1 MRIVTMMAVALLL
14 PALALGQ
21 FGGFGGSATTPG
33 FGATTPG
40 FNGTPVSTAKTP
52 ATAMPRVIGTPRITT
67 PRRGGGGPV
76 TSPTVMGVPLPDERV
91 RTRPRA
97 GRRRGKC

>member
-1 MRIVTMMAVALLL
+1 MRLVTMMAVALLL
-14 PALALGQ
+14 PALAFGQ

-52 ATAMPRVIGTPRITT
+52 ATAVPTVIGTPGITT

-91 RTRPRA
+91 RRPRQR
-97 GRRRGKC
+97 RRRGKC